1 MGSIINGRGMLV
13 PHDLSKLNTADVQN
27 AYTYYTLTGVER
39 PCKVECMI
47 LATRVATLFHP
58 DKNLDFYNALISG
71 STVSQLPFR
80 HMQFYNDVYG
90 FALDGTVTHDLFVWE
105 AMLSYTTATV
115 APDAYGK
122 VRKSLTDR
130 LARAKAMP
138 LDKFIQQWMERSGG
152 FDYTLELLR
161 PLVK

>member
-1 MGSIINGRGMLV
+1 MGSINNGRGMLV
-13 PHDLSKLNTADVQN
+13 PHDLSKLNTADVQY
-27 AYTYYTLTGVER
+27 AYQFYTLTGVER
-39 PCKVECMI
+39 PSRLERML
-47 LATRVATLFHP
+47 LATRIATCFHP
-58 DKNLDFYNALISG
+58 TTHIDFYNKLISG
-71 STVSQLPFR
+71 STVGSLPFR

-90 FALDGTVTHDLFVWE
+90 FALDGKVTHDLFVWE
-105 AMLSYTTATV
+105 AMLSSTTAVV
-115 APDAYGK
+115 APDTYGK

-138 LDKFIQQWMERSGG
+138 LDKFVQQWMERSGG